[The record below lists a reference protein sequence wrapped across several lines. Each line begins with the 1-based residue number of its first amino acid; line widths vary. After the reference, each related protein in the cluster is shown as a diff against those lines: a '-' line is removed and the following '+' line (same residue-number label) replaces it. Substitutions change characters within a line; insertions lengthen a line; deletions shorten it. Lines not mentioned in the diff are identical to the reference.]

1 MANQSKFEA
10 MLEKLIAED
19 KAGAE
24 ELFHEIVVEKSRS
37 IYEQLIEDDVAD
49 VEVDEASK
57 SEDEKV
63 DEKEAKADDEA
74 VDEASKEDADDK
86 VEEKADAKDED
97 KVEEKTDE
105 KAEDKVEEADA
116 EATDEKANEDFE
128 DVITPE
134 ADADM
139 KMGGDAADDMIA
151 DIEDDGEDKED
162 DDDADDKDMEDRVV
176 DLEDALDDLKAEF
189 DSMMSDKKDDDMGD
203 EDKGDMDDMD
213 DEGDE
218 EKEDEAIEV
227 APEAELDIEQPA
239 METKV
244 AQSSAELMREY
255 VTKVSAPSNN
265 DAADNKKS
273 TVAGKNDMGGD
284 ASNIVKGGEETG
296 GKAESPKED
305 SAGNVNVP
313 GGKASKSMSAMPKG
327 HGAEKKGAGEGAD
340 NKKSTIGS

>member
-189 DSMMSDKKDDDMGD
+189 EKMMADKDG
-203 EDKGDMDDMD
+203 GDDMD
-213 DEGDE
+213 DDDAPDMDMDDE
-218 EKEDEAIEV
+218 EKEDEALEPTSELGELPVEEIE
-227 APEAELDIEQPA
+227 PA
-239 METKV
+239 YEGKKSEGEV
-244 AQSSAELMREY
+244 MREY
-255 VTKVSAPSNN
+255 VNKIAMPKGE
-265 DAADNKKS
+265 DNKAKS
-273 TVAGKNDMGGD
+273 PVAGANNMGGTT
-284 ASNIVKGGEETG
+284 ANIVAGGEGDTKG
-296 GKAESPKED
+296 SAMTPKED
-305 SAGNVNVP
+305 NAGNVNVP
-313 GGKASKSMSAMPKG
+313 GGKASKSMSNAKG
-327 HGAEKKGAGEGAD
+327 HGAEKKGAGESGTD
-340 NKKSTIGS
+340 KKSVIGS